1 VIPAGSTGLLA
12 TAWAMGFLGS
22 THCVGMCG
30 GISAALSFAL
40 PAEARKGW
48 RLPAWLL
55 LYNSGRIGTYTL
67 LGSLLGL
74 LGNTL
79 LMGWAGTLW
88 PRLLAAA
95 VMISLGLYLAGV
107 WKGLQK
113 LEKMGGGV
121 WQYLQPLSRRLLPVD
136 NPFKAIVAGAVWG
149 FLPCGLV
156 YSGLGLAL
164 TAADPAASALVMLA
178 FGLGTLPTLLVTGSL
193 AGGLRRFMQA
203 PATRQAAGAMVVGF
217 GLWTGGMA
225 WYHHQMQM
233 SGDMAAMPGMAP
245 ASANARPMPASP
257 SASAAG
263 DNMAGM
269 DMSGMDMED
278 APPPGKHKSN

>member
-1 VIPAGSTGLLA
+1 MTLAADSGLLA

-40 PAEARKGW
+40 PANARRGP
-48 RLPAWLL
+48 RLIGYQLA
-55 LYNSGRIGTYTL
+55 YNSGRIGTYTL
-67 LGSLLGL
+67 LGALLGW
-74 LGNTL
+74 LGSAL
-79 LMGWAGTLW
+79 FGHWAMTLW
-88 PRLLAAA
+88 PRLLAAT
-95 VMISLGLYLAGV
+95 VMIILGLYLAG
-107 WKGLQK
+107 WWRGLQG
-113 LEKMGGGV
+113 LERFGGGI
-121 WQYLQPLSRRLLPVD
+121 WKYLQPLSKRLLPVD
-136 NPFKAIVAGAVWG
+136 NPLKAIVAGAVWG

-164 TAADPAASALVMLA
+164 TAAHTATSALVMLA

-225 WYHHQMQM
+225 WYHHQMQA
-233 SGDMAAMPGMAP
+233 SGDMATMPGMAP
-245 ASANARPMPASP
+245 ASAPPASTA
-257 SASAAG
+257 ASAAG
-263 DNMAGM
+263 DDMAGM
-269 DMSGMDMED
+269 DMSGMNMED
-278 APPPGKHKSN
+278 APLPGKHKNH